1 MKSKSEP
8 PADDTQ
14 QQNIHSDG
22 MNAKQPPGQPMTLG
36 NMLELQRGA
45 NVSRKSARLVIA

>member
-22 MNAKQPPGQPMTLG
+22 DECKTATRP
-36 NMLELQRGA
+36 A
-45 NVSRKSARLVIA
+45 DDARQYA